1 MKILLVAD
9 GRSTTTRSW
18 VRGLAALGYQ
28 VTLVTTYPCAPV
40 EGVEADVTVPVAFS
54 ALGGSGA
61 GNLASGGWAGG
72 RAIVPRARGLFL
84 AMRHLLGPL
93 TLRYYGPRLRW
104 LVERIQPDI
113 VHALRVPFEG
123 MLATYTPP
131 DYPLALSIWGND
143 LTLHAQGSV
152 RMGNL
157 TRKALARA
165 DALFADTQRDVRLA
179 HTWGFS
185 PLKSAL
191 VVPGCGGIDLEQA
204 AQVKRSVGLGEAAQ
218 PPFLPAGAPLVLNP
232 RGFRTGSVRQDTFFQ
247 AVPLVLERRPDAVFA
262 CAAMAGQKEALDWVA
277 RLGLEGKITLLPHL
291 AQEALWDLFA
301 RAAVSVS
308 ISQHD
313 GTPNTLLE
321 AMALGA
327 FPIAGDIEA
336 LREWITPGVNGLLV
350 EPGSPQALA
359 GAILL
364 ALDTPDLLC
373 SAAVKNA
380 MLVAKRAG
388 VDVVREQVRL
398 FYEALHASREI
409 PK

>member
-61 GNLASGGWAGG
+61 GNLASDGWAGG

-218 PPFLPAGAPLVLNP
+218 PPFLPAGAPLVLNHAASALARCARTP
-232 RGFRTGSVRQDTFFQ
+232 SSRRSRWCWTQAGCGLCLRGDG
-247 AVPLVLERRPDAVFA
+247 
-262 CAAMAGQKEALDWVA
+262 GQKEALDWV
-277 RLGLEGKITLLPHL
+277 
-291 AQEALWDLFA
+291 
-301 RAAVSVS
+301 
-308 ISQHD
+308 
-313 GTPNTLLE
+313 
-321 AMALGA
+321 
-327 FPIAGDIEA
+327 
-336 LREWITPGVNGLLV
+336 
-350 EPGSPQALA
+350 
-359 GAILL
+359 
-364 ALDTPDLLC
+364 
-373 SAAVKNA
+373 SAAGVGGQNNA
-380 MLVAKRAG
+380 AAPPGAG
-388 VDVVREQVRL
+388 SAMGPVCPRRGERVDQP
-398 FYEALHASREI
+398 A
-409 PK
+409 